1 MLKLL
6 LLRTFIL
13 IRLLEVLNAIYQH
26 LTSIRMEQ
34 FKISQNFVLNSLKT
48 RKLCQHIY

>member
-6 LLRTFIL
+6 LLRTFTL
-13 IRLLEVLNAIYQH
+13 SKLLGVLSTIYQH

-34 FKISQNFVLNSLKT
+34 FKKIQNFVLNPLKA
-48 RKLCQHIY
+48 RKLCQYIY

>member
-6 LLRTFIL
+6 LLRTFTL
-13 IRLLEVLNAIYQH
+13 SRLLGVLSTIYQH

-34 FKISQNFVLNSLKT
+34 FKKSLNFLFIPLKT
-48 RKLCQHIY
+48 RKLCQYIY